1 MKKVYLFEYKLSIVR
16 FEILIIAILGFTIIA
31 STSSQAFAAVDMF
44 LKMDGVEGESTDKT
58 HGKEID
64 VLSWSWGASQSGSMA
79 AGGGGGAGKV
89 SMQDLSITK
98 HIDKSS
104 PKLFEALA
112 TGKHLKEAKLVLR
125 SAGGSQVE
133 YLVITLSDVLVSSYS
148 TGGSSGDDRP
158 TESISLNFAQIKMS
172 YVEQDTK
179 GSAGAAV
186 EFGWDIKANKKV

>member
-1 MKKVYLFEYKLSIVR
+1 VR
-16 FEILIIAILGFTIIA
+16 FEILVIAILGFTIIA

-44 LKMDGVEGESTDKT
+44 IKIDTIDGESTDKT

-79 AGGGGGAGKV
+79 MGGGGGAGKV
-89 SMQDLSITK
+89 SMQDFTFTK
-98 HIDKSS
+98 SLDKSS

-125 SAGGSQVE
+125 GSSSME
-133 YLVITLSDVLVSSYS
+133 YLVITFSDVLISSYS
-148 TGGSSGDDRP
+148 TGGSSGEDRP

-172 YVEQDTK
+172 YVEQDAS
-179 GSAGAAV
+179 GRAGAAT
-186 EFGWDIKANKKV
+186 EFGWDLKANKKV

>member
-44 LKMDGVEGESTDKT
+44 LKIDGVEGESTDKV

-79 AGGGGGAGKV
+79 MGGAGAGKV
-89 SMQDLSITK
+89 SMQDFTFTK
-98 HIDKSS
+98 SLDKSS
-104 PKLFEALA
+104 QKLFEAIA

-125 SAGGSQVE
+125 GSSSME
-133 YLVITLSDVLVSSYS
+133 YLVITFSDVLISS
-148 TGGSSGDDRP
+148 
-158 TESISLNFAQIKMS
+158 
-172 YVEQDTK
+172 
-179 GSAGAAV
+179 
-186 EFGWDIKANKKV
+186 

>member
-1 MKKVYLFEYKLSIVR
+1 MR
-16 FEILIIAILGFTIIA
+16 FEILVIVILGFTIIA

-179 GSAGAAV
+179 GSAGAAT
-186 EFGWDIKANKKV
+186 EFGWDIKANKKI

>member
-1 MKKVYLFEYKLSIVR
+1 VR

-44 LKMDGVEGESTDKT
+44 LKIDTIDGESTDKV

-79 AGGGGGAGKV
+79 TGGGGGAGKV
-89 SMQDLSITK
+89 SMQDFTFTK
-98 HIDKSS
+98 SLDKSS

-125 SAGGSQVE
+125 GSSSME
-133 YLVITLSDVLVSSYS
+133 YLVITFSDVLISSYS
-148 TGGSSGDDRP
+148 TGGSSGEDRP

-172 YVEQDTK
+172 YVEQDAK
-179 GSAGAAV
+179 GTAGAAT
-186 EFGWDIKANKKV
+186 EFGWDLKANKKV

>member
-31 STSSQAFAAVDMF
+31 GTSTQAFAAVDMF
-44 LKMDGVEGESTDKT
+44 LKIEGVDGESRDDK
-58 HGKEID
+58 HKAEID
-64 VLSWSWGASQSGSMA
+64 IQSWSFGASQSGSMA

-89 SMQDLSITK
+89 VMQDFHFTK
-98 HIDKSS
+98 SIDKAS

-125 SAGGSQVE
+125 GSSSME

-148 TGGSSGDDRP
+148 TGGSSSEDRP

-172 YVEQDTK
+172 YVEQDAK
-179 GSAGAAV
+179 GSPGAAV
-186 EFGWDIKANKKV
+186 EFGWDLKANKKV

>member
-44 LKMDGVEGESTDKT
+44 LKIEGVEGESTDKT

-64 VLSWSWGASQSGSMA
+64 VLSWSWGASQSGSTAM
-79 AGGGGGAGKV
+79 GGAGAGKV
-89 SMQDLSITK
+89 VMQDFHFTK
-98 HIDKSS
+98 SVDKSS

-112 TGKHLKEAKLVLR
+112 TGKHLKDATFVIRK
-125 SAGGSQVE
+125 AGGEPHE
-133 YLVITLSDVLVSSYS
+133 YLKFTFTDALISSYS
-148 TGGSSGDDRP
+148 TGGSSGEDRP

-172 YVEQDTK
+172 YVEQDAS
-179 GSAGAAV
+179 GRAGAAT
-186 EFGWDIKANKKV
+186 EFGWDIKANKKI

>member
-44 LKMDGVEGESTDKT
+44 LKIDGVEGESTDKA

-79 AGGGGGAGKV
+79 MGGGGGAGKV
-89 SMQDLSITK
+89 SMQDFTFTK
-98 HIDKSS
+98 SLDKSS

-112 TGKHLKEAKLVLR
+112 TGQHLKEAKLVLR
-125 SAGGSQVE
+125 SAGGSQLE
-133 YLVITLSDVLVSSYS
+133 YLVITFSDVLISSYS

-158 TESISLNFAQIKMS
+158 TESVSLNFAQIKMS
-172 YVEQDTK
+172 YVEQNAD
-179 GSAGAAV
+179 GRAGTAT
-186 EFGWDIKANKKV
+186 EFGWDLKANKKV

>member
-1 MKKVYLFEYKLSIVR
+1 VR
-16 FEILIIAILGFTIIA
+16 FEILVIVILGFTIIA

-44 LKMDGVEGESTDKT
+44 IKIDTIDGESTDKT

-79 AGGGGGAGKV
+79 MGGGGGAGKV
-89 SMQDLSITK
+89 SMQDFTFTK
-98 HIDKSS
+98 SLDKSS

-125 SAGGSQVE
+125 GSSSME
-133 YLVITLSDVLVSSYS
+133 YLVITFSDVLISSYS
-148 TGGSSGDDRP
+148 TGGSSGEDRP

-172 YVEQDTK
+172 YVEQDAK
-179 GSAGAAV
+179 GTAGAAT
-186 EFGWDIKANKKV
+186 EFGWDLKANKKV